1 MCTAVVLKNKMMCLL
16 LIILTLLHTTSTS
29 YILPQT
35 SGCNQ
40 PLGLENGYITESQIT
55 FSGNAEGNEASKVK
69 LNAAGGYC
77 IPFRNT
83 VMFIKNEYM
92 TIKLS
97 KPHRITGFVIQGYD
111 RYHYGSRLRVYYNK
125 TNHGFVMYDKEITL
139 LDQQNIATEFVV
151 FTTPF
156 TTNAIKIQLQAARSK
171 TCARFEI
178 YGCVAATH
186 QTFPKFQECSQT
198 DTGLITQY
206 LGKRLFT
213 QSRFLAQQE
222 SFSGEALPFNTF
234 FAWCFKKENISLPY
248 KDWASVNLSTTHLIY
263 GLHVD
268 GYRKKLD
275 EPSNLYLATFFKFQ
289 YSLDS
294 KTWAYCKGGQD
305 LKSSDYSIKSGNKL
319 LFKVPLLAKYIRI
332 RMKIET
338 VDLTCIKLQVYGCPT
353 IKATETTAS
362 STSSPTTTKASL
374 RFAKVL
380 SYSIPQG
387 NQFNDSIYLK
397 DDKYTGTVN
406 NKNILINGSGGCLT
420 DDSAIL
426 DPMKSSRCWVG
437 WNKNETEICY
447 VDIKLPSNTIIKGFQ
462 LTVYESTQH
471 YFGPISFLKIL
482 NREKS
487 GDNLTLVGFSCI
499 ATEKQRTGIVNY
511 TWSIPE
517 MRTENIR
524 IVMNYTSY
532 WLVIRQIRVLK
543 SKPQQ
548 DDFIITKDISKCIA
562 SQKKRDK
569 VEKNSSS
576 SSIPLII
583 GVIVAVL
590 FVVVVSVVILLFI
603 RKRKKS
609 EEEIDSAAD
618 KRMSILEKQG
628 ELGAI

>member
-1 MCTAVVLKNKMMCLL
+1 MCTEVVLKNKKMCLML
-16 LIILTLLHTTSTS
+16 VLILTLLHTTSTS

-35 SGCNQ
+35 AGCNQ

-77 IPFRNT
+77 IPFRNK
-83 VMFIKNEYM
+83 VMFIENEYM

-97 KPHRITGFVIQGYD
+97 KSHRITGFVIQGYD
-111 RYHYGSRLRVYYNK
+111 RNHYGSRLRVYYNT
-125 TNHGFVMYDKEITL
+125 TNHGFVIYHKEITL

-178 YGCVAATH
+178 YGCVAASH

-198 DTGLITQY
+198 DTGLITQH
-206 LGKRLFT
+206 LGKMLFT
-213 QSRFLAQQE
+213 QSSHSIQTP
-222 SFSGEALPFNTF
+222 SFSAEHLPFKQV
-234 FAWCFKKENISLPY
+234 FAWCLKKESISSSY
-248 KDWASVNLSTTHLIY
+248 KDWASVNLKTTHLIY
-263 GLHVD
+263 GLRVD
-268 GYRKKLD
+268 GYREKLD

-305 LKSSDYSIKSGNKL
+305 LKSSDYSIKNGNKL
-319 LFKVPLLAKYIRI
+319 LFNVPLLAKYIRI
-332 RMKIET
+332 RMKIDS

-362 STSSPTTTKASL
+362 STSSPTTTKSSL

-387 NQFNDSIYLK
+387 NKFNDTVYLR
-397 DDKYTGTVN
+397 DDKYTGTEN
-406 NKNILINGSGGCLT
+406 NNNILINGNGGCLT

-437 WNKNETEICY
+437 WNKNETEICF
-447 VDIKLPSNTIIKGFQ
+447 VDIKLPSDTIIKGFQ
-462 LTVYESTQH
+462 ITAYESTQH
-471 YFGPISFLKIL
+471 YFGPISFFKIL
-482 NREKS
+482 NREEGS
-487 GDNLTLVGFSCI
+487 DNLTLVGFSCI

-517 MRTENIR
+517 LKTENIR

-532 WLVIRQIRVLK
+532 WLVIRQISVLK

-569 VEKNSSS
+569 VEENSSS
-576 SSIPLII
+576 SSIPLMI
-583 GVIVAVL
+583 GIIVAIL
-590 FVVVVSVVILLFI
+590 FVVVVAVVILLFI

-609 EEEIDSAAD
+609 EKDSVAD

-628 ELGAI
+628 ELGEI